1 MKPKT
6 IVVCI
11 KQVPET
17 NEVTID
23 PQTHNLDRRGLA
35 GIMNPFDKNA
45 VEQALQLADQTPAKV
60 VLLSMGPDDYA
71 ESLREGMAMGAD
83 AGYLLSD
90 RAFAGADTLAT
101 GYVIAQA
108 IKQIGE
114 VDLVLFGR
122 QAVDADTGQ
131 VGPIVAEFLHQPQIT
146 YAASLRLSGDNEI
159 TAERLLEDTKQ
170 TLVAQLPAVVTVR
183 SELNTPR
190 YPTPRNIQLSF
201 EKPLTIW
208 HHDDLD
214 LDDSRLGQAGSP
226 TIVTKVYEPKPT
238 KRELTSLTGT
248 PTEAAS
254 QLIKAL
260 KAHQLI

>member
-1 MKPKT
+1 MK

-17 NEVTID
+17 NDVTID
-23 PQTHNLDRRGLA
+23 PKTHNLDRRGLA
-35 GIMNPFDKNA
+35 GVMNPFDKNA
-45 VEQALQLADQTPAKV
+45 VEQALQFKATTDAQV

-71 ESLREGMAMGAD
+71 QSLREGMAMGAD
-83 AGYLLSD
+83 SGVLLSD

-101 GYVIAQA
+101 GYVIAKA
-108 IKQIGE
+108 IEKIGD
-114 VDLVLFGR
+114 VDLVIFGR

-131 VGPIVAEFLHQPQIT
+131 VGPIVAEFLQQPQIT
-146 YAASLRLSGDNEI
+146 YAATLQLSGPNEV

-170 TLVAQLPAVVTVR
+170 TLVAQLPAVVSVR

-201 EKPLTIW
+201 EKPLTTW

-226 TIVTKVYEPKPT
+226 TIVTKVYAPKPV
-238 KRELTSLTGT
+238 KRELTPLTGT
-248 PTEAAS
+248 PQEAAS

-260 KAHQLI
+260 KDRQLL

>member
-1 MKPKT
+1 MK

-17 NEVTID
+17 NDVTID
-23 PQTHNLDRRGLA
+23 PKTHNLDRRGLA

-45 VEQALQLADQTPAKV
+45 VEQALQFKATNDASV

-71 ESLREGMAMGAD
+71 QSLREGMAMGAD
-83 AGYLLSD
+83 SGVLLSD

-108 IKQIGE
+108 IKQIGD
-114 VDLVLFGR
+114 VDLVIFGR

-131 VGPIVAEFLHQPQIT
+131 VGPIVAEFLQEPQIT
-146 YAASLRLSGDNEI
+146 YAATLRLSAPNEI
-159 TAERLLEDTKQ
+159 TAERLMEDTKQ
-170 TLVAQLPAVVTVR
+170 TLVAQLPAVVSVR

-190 YPTPRNIQLSF
+190 YPTPRNIQQSF
-201 EKPLTIW
+201 DKPLTIW

-226 TIVTKVYEPKPT
+226 TIVTKVYAPT
-238 KRELTSLTGT
+238 PVKRELTQLTGT
-248 PTEAAS
+248 PQEAAG

-260 KAHQLI
+260 KDRQLL

>member
-1 MKPKT
+1 MK

-17 NEVTID
+17 NDVKID
-23 PQTHNLDRRGLA
+23 PVTHNLDRRGLA
-35 GIMNPFDKNA
+35 GVMNPFDKNA
-45 VEQALQLADQTPAKV
+45 IELALTLKDSRDDVQVA
-60 VLLSMGPDDYA
+60 LLTMGPDDYA

-83 AGYLLSD
+83 EGYLLSD

-108 IKQIGE
+108 LKKIGDA
-114 VDLVLFGR
+114 DLILFGR

-146 YAASLRLSGDNEI
+146 YAASLRLSGANEV

-170 TLVAQLPAVVTVR
+170 TLVAQLPAVVSVR

-201 EKPLTIW
+201 AKPLTVW

-226 TIVTKVYEPKPT
+226 TIVTKVYAPEPV
-238 KRELTSLTGT
+238 KRELTPLTGT
-248 PTEAAS
+248 PSDAAS
-254 QLIKAL
+254 QLITAL
-260 KAHQLI
+260 KNRQLI

>member
-1 MKPKT
+1 
-6 IVVCI
+6 
-11 KQVPET
+11 
-17 NEVTID
+17 
-23 PQTHNLDRRGLA
+23 
-35 GIMNPFDKNA
+35 
-45 VEQALQLADQTPAKV
+45 
-60 VLLSMGPDDYA
+60 MGPDDYVQ
-71 ESLREGMAMGAD
+71 SLREGMAMGAD
-83 AGYLLSD
+83 SGVLLSD

-101 GYVIAQA
+101 GYVLAQA
-108 IKQIGE
+108 ITKIGD
-114 VDLVLFGR
+114 VDLVIFGR

-146 YAASLRLSGDNEI
+146 YAATLRLSGDNEV

-170 TLVAQLPAVVTVR
+170 TLVAQLPAVVSVR

-201 EKPLTIW
+201 EKPVTTW

-214 LDDSRLGQAGSP
+214 LDDTRLGQAGSP
-226 TIVTKVYEPKPT
+226 TIVTKVYAPT
-238 KRELTSLTGT
+238 PVKRELTQLTGT

-260 KAHQLI
+260 KDRQLL

>member
-1 MKPKT
+1 MK

-17 NEVTID
+17 NDVTID
-23 PQTHNLDRRGLA
+23 PVTHNLDRRGLA
-35 GIMNPFDKNA
+35 GVMNPFDKNA
-45 VEQALQLADQTPAKV
+45 VEQALQLKDADKDAEV

-83 AGYLLSD
+83 AGVLLSD

-108 IKQIGE
+108 IKQIGN

-146 YAASLRLSGDNEI
+146 YAASLRLSGTNEV

-170 TLVAQLPAVVTVR
+170 TLVATLPAVVSVR

-201 EKPLTIW
+201 AKPLTVW

-226 TIVTKVYEPKPT
+226 TIVTKVYAPEPV
-238 KRELTSLTGT
+238 KRELTPLTGT
-248 PTEAAS
+248 PTEAAN
-254 QLIKAL
+254 QLITAL
-260 KAHQLI
+260 KNRQLI

>member
-1 MKPKT
+1 MK

-17 NEVTID
+17 NDVTID
-23 PQTHNLDRRGLA
+23 PVTHNLDRRGLA
-35 GIMNPFDKNA
+35 GVMNPFDKNA
-45 VEQALQLADQTPAKV
+45 VEQALQLKDANNDAEV

-83 AGYLLSD
+83 AGVLLSD

-108 IKQIGE
+108 VKQIGA

-146 YAASLRLSGDNEI
+146 YAASLRLSGPNEV

-170 TLVAQLPAVVTVR
+170 TLVATLPAVVSVR

-201 EKPLTIW
+201 AKPLTVW

-226 TIVTKVYEPKPT
+226 TIVTKVYAPEPV
-238 KRELTSLTGT
+238 KRELTPLTGT

-260 KAHQLI
+260 KHRQLI

>member
-1 MKPKT
+1 MK

-17 NEVTID
+17 NDVTID
-23 PQTHNLDRRGLA
+23 PVTHNLDRRGLA
-35 GIMNPFDKNA
+35 GVMNPFDKNA
-45 VEQALQLADQTPAKV
+45 IELALHLKDTASEDVQVA
-60 VLLSMGPDDYA
+60 LLTMGPDDYA

-83 AGYLLSD
+83 EGYLLSD

-108 IKQIGE
+108 LKKIDDA
-114 VDLVLFGR
+114 DLILFGR

-146 YAASLRLSGDNEI
+146 YAASLRLSGKHEV

-170 TLVAQLPAVVTVR
+170 TLVAQLPAVVSVR

-201 EKPLTIW
+201 NKPLTVW

-226 TIVTKVYEPKPT
+226 TIVTKVYAPKPV

-248 PTEAAS
+248 PGEAAS

-260 KAHQLI
+260 KGRQLI

>member
-1 MKPKT
+1 MK

-17 NEVTID
+17 NDVTID
-23 PQTHNLDRRGLA
+23 PVTHNLDRRGLA
-35 GIMNPFDKNA
+35 GVMNPFDKNA
-45 VEQALQLADQTPAKV
+45 IELALDLKDSRDDVQVA
-60 VLLSMGPDDYA
+60 LLTMGPDDYA

-83 AGYLLSD
+83 EGYLLSD

-108 IKQIGE
+108 LKKIGDA
-114 VDLVLFGR
+114 DLILFGR

-131 VGPIVAEFLHQPQIT
+131 VGPIVAEFLQQPQIT
-146 YAASLRLSGDNEI
+146 YAASLRLSGDNEV

-170 TLVAQLPAVVTVR
+170 TLVAQLPAVVSVR

-201 EKPLTIW
+201 DKPLTTW

-214 LDDSRLGQAGSP
+214 LDDTRLGQAGSP
-226 TIVTKVYEPKPT
+226 TIVTKVYAPEPV
-238 KRELTSLTGT
+238 KRELTKLDGT
-248 PTEAAS
+248 PAEAAS
-254 QLIKAL
+254 QLITAL
-260 KAHQLI
+260 KGRQLI

>member
-1 MKPKT
+1 MK

-17 NEVTID
+17 NDVTID
-23 PQTHNLDRRGLA
+23 PVTHNLDRRGLA
-35 GIMNPFDKNA
+35 GVMNPFDKNA
-45 VEQALQLADQTPAKV
+45 VEQALQLKDADSDAEV

-83 AGYLLSD
+83 AGVLLSD

-108 IKQIGE
+108 IKQIGD

-146 YAASLRLSGDNEI
+146 YAASLRLSGTNEV

-170 TLVAQLPAVVTVR
+170 TLVATLPAVVSVR

-190 YPTPRNIQLSF
+190 YPAPRNIQLSF
-201 EKPLTIW
+201 AKPLTVW

-226 TIVTKVYEPKPT
+226 TIVTKVYAPEPV
-238 KRELTSLTGT
+238 KRELTPLTGT

-254 QLIKAL
+254 QLITAL
-260 KAHQLI
+260 KTRQLI

>member
-1 MKPKT
+1 MK

-17 NEVTID
+17 NNVKID
-23 PQTHNLDRRGLA
+23 PVTHNLDRRGLA
-35 GIMNPFDKNA
+35 GVMNPFDKNA
-45 VEQALQLADQTPAKV
+45 VELALNLKDTTGAEVA
-60 VLLSMGPDDYA
+60 LLTMGPDDYA
-71 ESLREGMAMGAD
+71 ESVREGMAMGAD
-83 AGYLLSD
+83 SGYLLSD

-108 IKQIGE
+108 LKKIGDA
-114 VDLVLFGR
+114 DLILFGR

-131 VGPIVAEFLHQPQIT
+131 VGPIVAEFLNQPQIT
-146 YAASLRLSGDNEI
+146 YAASLRMSGPNEV

-170 TLVAQLPAVVTVR
+170 TLVAQLPAVVSVR

-201 EKPLTIW
+201 EKPLTVW

-214 LDDSRLGQAGSP
+214 LDDTRLGQSGSP
-226 TIVTKVYEPKPT
+226 TVVTKVYAPEPV
-238 KRELTSLTGT
+238 KRELTPLAGT
-248 PTEAAS
+248 PSEAAS

-260 KAHQLI
+260 KERQLI

>member
-1 MKPKT
+1 MK
-6 IVVCI
+6 IVVCL

-17 NEVTID
+17 NDVTID
-23 PQTHNLDRRGLA
+23 PVTHNLDRRGLA
-35 GIMNPFDKNA
+35 GVMNPFDKNA
-45 VEQALQLADQTPAKV
+45 IELALNLKDSRDDVQV
-60 VLLSMGPDDYA
+60 VLLTMGPDDYA

-83 AGYLLSD
+83 EGVLLSD

-101 GYVIAQA
+101 GYVLAQA
-108 IKQIGE
+108 VKKIGDA
-114 VDLVLFGR
+114 DLILFGR

-146 YAASLRLSGDNEI
+146 YAANLRLSGANEV

-170 TLVAQLPAVVTVR
+170 TLVAQLPAVVSVR

-201 EKPLTIW
+201 NKPLTTW

-226 TIVTKVYEPKPT
+226 TIVTKVYAPEPV
-238 KRELTSLTGT
+238 KRALTPLTGT
-248 PTEAAS
+248 PNEAAS
-254 QLIKAL
+254 QLITAL
-260 KAHQLI
+260 KQRQLI

>member
-1 MKPKT
+1 MK

-17 NEVTID
+17 NDVTID
-23 PQTHNLDRRGLA
+23 PKTHNLDRRGLA
-35 GIMNPFDKNA
+35 GVMNPFDKNA
-45 VEQALQLADQTPAKV
+45 VEQALQFKATTDAQV

-71 ESLREGMAMGAD
+71 QSLREGMAMGAD
-83 AGYLLSD
+83 SGVLLSD

-101 GYVIAQA
+101 GYVIAKA
-108 IKQIGE
+108 IEKIGD
-114 VDLVLFGR
+114 VDLVIFGR

-131 VGPIVAEFLHQPQIT
+131 VGPIVAEFLQQPQIT
-146 YAASLRLSGDNEI
+146 YAATLRLSGPNEV

-170 TLVAQLPAVVTVR
+170 TLVAQLPAVVSVR

-201 EKPLTIW
+201 EKPLTTW

-226 TIVTKVYEPKPT
+226 TIVTKVYAPKPV
-238 KRELTSLTGT
+238 KRELTPLTGT
-248 PTEAAS
+248 PQEAAS

-260 KAHQLI
+260 KDRQLL

>member
-1 MKPKT
+1 MK

-17 NEVTID
+17 NDVTID
-23 PQTHNLDRRGLA
+23 PKTHNLDRRGLA
-35 GIMNPFDKNA
+35 GVMNPFDKNA
-45 VEQALQLADQTPAKV
+45 VEQALQFKATTEAEV
-60 VLLSMGPDDYA
+60 VLLSMGPDDYVQ
-71 ESLREGMAMGAD
+71 SLREGMAMGAD
-83 AGYLLSD
+83 SGVLLSD

-101 GYVIAQA
+101 GYVLAQA
-108 IKQIGE
+108 ITKIGD
-114 VDLVLFGR
+114 VDLVIFGR

-146 YAASLRLSGDNEI
+146 YAATLRLSGDNEV

-170 TLVAQLPAVVTVR
+170 TLVAQLPAVVSVR

-201 EKPLTIW
+201 EKPVTTW

-214 LDDSRLGQAGSP
+214 LDDTRLGQAGSP
-226 TIVTKVYEPKPT
+226 TIVTKVYAPT
-238 KRELTSLTGT
+238 PVKRELTQLTGT

-260 KAHQLI
+260 KDRQLL